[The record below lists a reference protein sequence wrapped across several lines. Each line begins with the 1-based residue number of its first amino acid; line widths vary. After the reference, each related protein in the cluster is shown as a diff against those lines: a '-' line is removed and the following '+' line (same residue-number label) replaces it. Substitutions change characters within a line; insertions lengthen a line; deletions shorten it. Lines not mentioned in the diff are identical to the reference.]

1 MQEPAKP
8 ADRILLTP
16 RDPRP
21 LTRRALLARLG
32 AATAAASVGAGLW
45 DPVRAAAMGRAQ
57 LAAVT
62 DPTGTTLELS
72 IRRPGGSGYLK
83 LVEGEPYPQVLR
95 EDLVAARSDR
105 DGRRVALA
113 SIVHLTDVHLV
124 DAQSPAR
131 VEFTDRLPGPFESA
145 FRPQE
150 FLSTQVATSMVQRI
164 NAIAAGPVTGRP
176 FDVAVSTG
184 DNIDNQQ
191 HNELEW
197 FMTVLDGGT
206 ITPNSGHPDEFEGVQ
221 DATIGLGYYNN
232 YWHPD
237 PPPLSNPPDGYKAA
251 FGFPEL
257 PGLLDGAIATFDTP
271 GLGIPWYSAYGNH
284 DGLLQGN
291 APGELPG
298 NVHPFDAVAT
308 GRLKVTAVATALD
321 PTDLA
326 SAVSALPGLLE
337 DPGVLATPG
346 LVRVVTPDV
355 DRRAATL
362 ADWIR
367 RHLDSPDAPGP
378 AGHGYTPE
386 MIASRQ
392 LYYTFPISES
402 VLGICLD
409 TINHGGYA
417 DGSLGDTQL
426 AWLERQLVAA
436 HSAHYDAGGAKV
448 TTGADDRLV
457 VLVSHHNLYTLNNPV
472 PDPFAPTDALHGFD
486 VLHALLRRFPNVVAW
501 VNGHSHVNRITPVP
515 DPTGQTGG
523 FWEIST
529 AAHIDWPE
537 HARLIEIVDNCDGTL
552 SIFGTLIEHAS
563 PASVDITDPTSASVA
578 QLASLSRELSANEPQ
593 AAMSALGAPTDRNVE
608 LVIRAPFTICTPP
621 APAPTPPLGGDA
633 GAGVGRLPATG
644 GADVAGVAAA
654 LAAAGGAALAL
665 RRRVDPAPSED

>member
-1 MQEPAKP
+1 M
-8 ADRILLTP
+8 
-16 RDPRP
+16 DPRP
-21 LTRRALLARLG
+21 LTRRALLVRLG
-32 AATAAASVGAGLW
+32 AATAAASVPGALW

-57 LAAVT
+57 LASVT

-83 LVEGEPYPQVLR
+83 LVEAEPYTQVLR
-95 EDLVAARSDR
+95 EELVAAKAGR

-124 DAQSPAR
+124 DAQSPTR

-150 FLSTQVATSMVQRI
+150 TLTTQVASSMVQGI
-164 NAIAAGPVTGRP
+164 NAIASGPVTGRP

-191 HNELEW
+191 RNELEW

-206 ITPNSGHPDEFEGVQ
+206 ITPNSGDPDHYEGVQ

-237 PPPLSNPPDGYKAA
+237 PPPLMNPPDGYKAD

-257 PGLLDGAIATFDTP
+257 PGLLDGALATFDTSA
-271 GLGIPWYSAYGNH
+271 LGVPWYSAYGNH

-308 GRLKVTAVATALD
+308 GPLKITAVATSLD
-321 PTDLA
+321 PADLS
-326 SAVSALPGLLE
+326 SALGSLPGLLQ
-337 DPGVLATPG
+337 DPSVLARTG
-346 LVRVVTPDV
+346 LVRVVTPDAE
-355 DRRAATL
+355 RRAATL
-362 ADWIR
+362 ADWIQ
-367 RHLDSPDAPGP
+367 RHLDSPDEPGP
-378 AGHGYTPE
+378 AGHGYTAD

-426 AWLERQLVAA
+426 SWLERQLVAA
-436 HSAHYDAGGAKV
+436 HSTYYDAGGAKV
-448 TTGADDRLV
+448 TTNADDRLV
-457 VLVSHHNLYTLNNPV
+457 VLISHHNLFTLGNPV

-486 VLHALLRRFPNVVAW
+486 VLQALLRRFPNVVAW

-563 PASVDITDPTSASVA
+563 PASVDITDPASASVT

-593 AAMSALGAPTDRNVE
+593 ASMAAVGAPLDRNVE
-608 LVIRAPFTICTPP
+608 LLIRSPFTICMP
-621 APAPTPPLGGDA
+621 PAPTPDPGPGS
-633 GAGVGRLPATG
+633 GAGGSGRLPATG
-644 GADVAGVAAA
+644 GAAVTGAAAA

-665 RRRVDPAPSED
+665 RRRVERDAQNPPAS

>member
-1 MQEPAKP
+1 MA
-8 ADRILLTP
+8 AHR
-16 RDPRP
+16 

-32 AATAAASVGAGLW
+32 ATAAASSVAGLW
-45 DPVRAAAMGRAQ
+45 DPVRAAATGRAQ
-57 LAAVT
+57 VAATT

-72 IRRPGGSGYLK
+72 IRRPSGTGYLK
-83 LVEGEPYPQVLR
+83 LVEADPYPQILR
-95 EDLVAARSDR
+95 QDLIGAKTGR

-131 VEFTDRLPGPFESA
+131 VEFTDRLPGPFSAA
-145 FRPQE
+145 FRPHE
-150 FLSTQVATSMVQRI
+150 TLSTQVASAMVERV

-191 HNELEW
+191 RNELEW

-206 ITPNSGHPDEFEGVQ
+206 LVPNSGDPDRYEGVQ

-237 PPPLSNPPDGYKAA
+237 PPPLSNPDDGYKSA

-257 PGLLDGAIATFDTP
+257 PGLLDGAIVEFDTP

-298 NVHPFDAVAT
+298 GVHPFDAVAT
-308 GRLKVTAVATALD
+308 GPLKITAVGTALD
-321 PTDLA
+321 PADLS
-326 SAVSALPGLLE
+326 SALSSLPGLLA
-337 DPGVLATPG
+337 DPTVLAQPG
-346 LVRVVTPDV
+346 LVRVVTPDA
-355 DRRAATL
+355 DRGVATL
-362 ADWIR
+362 ANWIQ
-367 RHLDSPDAPGP
+367 RHLDSPDDPGP
-378 AGHGYTPE
+378 AGHGYTAD

-392 LYYTFPISES
+392 LYYSFPVSDS

-417 DGSLGDTQL
+417 DGSLGDMQL
-426 AWLERQLVAA
+426 AWMEQQLITA
-436 HSAHYDAGGAKV
+436 HSSYVDTAGTTV
-448 TTGADDRLV
+448 TTGNDDRLV
-457 VLVSHHNLYTLNNPV
+457 VLFSHHNLYTIGTPF
-472 PDPFAPTDALHGFD
+472 PDPFTPTDPRRGFD
-486 VLHALLRRFPNVVAW
+486 VLQAILRRFPNVVAW

-537 HARLIEIVDNCDGTL
+537 HARLVEIVDNCDGTL

-563 PASVDITDPTSASVA
+563 PASVDITDPSSASVT
-578 QLASLSRELSANEPQ
+578 QLASLSREMSANEPQ
-593 AAMSALGAPTDRNVE
+593 ASMAALGAPTDRNVE
-608 LVIRAPFTICTPP
+608 LLIRSPFTVCSP
-621 APAPTPPLGGDA
+621 AAPTPAPG
-633 GAGVGRLPATG
+633 TG
-644 GADVAGVAAA
+644 GAG
-654 LAAAGGAALAL
+654 
-665 RRRVDPAPSED
+665 